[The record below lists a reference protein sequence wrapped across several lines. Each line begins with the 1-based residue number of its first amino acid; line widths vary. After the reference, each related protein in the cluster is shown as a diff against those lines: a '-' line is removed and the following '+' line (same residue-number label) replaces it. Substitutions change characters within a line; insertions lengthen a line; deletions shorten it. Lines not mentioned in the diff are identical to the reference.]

1 MKGDL
6 GATKDAGQSG
16 AHTMTKAEHD
26 RYVEARGRSATD
38 RTMTRRSQT
47 ITVPDGAGV
56 FSTGGVSHSA
66 GDRT

>member
-26 RYVEARGRSATD
+26 RYVEARGR
-38 RTMTRRSQT
+38 
-47 ITVPDGAGV
+47 
-56 FSTGGVSHSA
+56 
-66 GDRT
+66 